1 MASNIFMSL
10 KGIYDESD
18 DAKNGTTAKR
28 NFDSSASG
36 DSLKSGGPIPLLSYN
51 FSIEQIGSE
60 QGGRPRSVEAV
71 TRTDCVVTKQ
81 ADARS
86 AHLFRYCCEG
96 YFIGEVDIYVFGLT
110 PSPPYITYSMRYVHI
125 ARYEPSYE
133 GDLATETIGL
143 RYGQMT
149 VSWNAAGAGAKEQGN
164 SLTGKSEATWS
175 WVMDSPIKMPK
186 LPSF

>member
-28 NFDSSASG
+28 NFDPTASG
-36 DSLKSGGPIPLLSYN
+36 KSLES
-51 FSIEQIGSE
+51 
-60 QGGRPRSVEAV
+60 
-71 TRTDCVVTKQ
+71 VVTKQ

-110 PSPPYITYSMRYVHI
+110 PSPPYMTYSMRYVHI
-125 ARYEPSYE
+125 ARYEPSCE
-133 GDLATETIGL
+133 GDLAMETIGL

-149 VSWNAAGAGAKEQGN
+149 VTWNAAGAGTKKQGN
-164 SLTGKSEATWS
+164 PLTGKSEATWS
-175 WVMDSPIKMPK
+175 WVMEAPIKLPK